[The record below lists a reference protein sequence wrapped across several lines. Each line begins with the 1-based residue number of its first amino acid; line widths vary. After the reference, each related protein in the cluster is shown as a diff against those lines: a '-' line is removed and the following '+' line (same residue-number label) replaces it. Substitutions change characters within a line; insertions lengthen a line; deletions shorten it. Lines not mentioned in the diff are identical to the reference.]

1 MLESD
6 RCKRVASVEPRDG
19 LVAKNVVSAIQASQ
33 LTPGD
38 VAKTVA
44 GETAPSIPSLGCGRY
59 HWTIRHRKDR
69 LRQNRVEY
77 VSTQQT
83 AVSRGPRRQSFAIAT
98 RA

>member
-44 GETAPSIPSLGCGRY
+44 GERRRLSPAWAAVGIIGPSATA
-59 HWTIRHRKDR
+59 K
-69 LRQNRVEY
+69 
-77 VSTQQT
+77 T
-83 AVSRGPRRQSFAIAT
+83 AYARIELNMSQRSKPPLPRGPRRQSFAIAT